1 MMRTPREQWP
11 IPTIRHGVF
20 FQKQLESLVY
30 NKTPRRHAAT
40 GFIFELFFFHTPQ
53 NLPYVVA
60 TEYKKAI

>member
-40 GFIFELFFFHTPQ
+40 GFIFELFFFHTP
-53 NLPYVVA
+53 
-60 TEYKKAI
+60 